1 MRTDEQRKQD
11 RDWLGLRVRGLSNR
25 QLRNA
30 CAVVLENE
38 SFFVSPAAAKK
49 HQAWD
54 GGLAQHTR
62 EVMDIALATA
72 NADALKGAV
81 NLDVIVAGTLWHDY
95 GKIWDYK
102 RNPLLEQD
110 SSLKDQP
117 EWVYDRHRWTIRH
130 LSRSYAEFLKAA
142 ENEVVDPDLIEQV
155 SHAILAHH
163 GRNEWGSPVTPLSL
177 EASIIH
183 YADCIDAFH
192 VGKEHPFRTDRTD
205 WKEARAK
212 E

>member
-1 MRTDEQRKQD
+1 MRSNEDRKMD
-11 RDWLGLRVRGLSNR
+11 REWLVGKVTAIGSEKLRA
-25 QLRNA
+25 A
-30 CAVVLENE
+30 CMTVIDDDR
-38 SFFVSPAAAKK
+38 FFVSPAAAKK

-62 EVMDIALATA
+62 EVMEIALAM
-72 NADALKGAV
+72 ADAECLQASTST
-81 NLDVIVAGTLWHDY
+81 DVIVAGVLWHDY

-102 RNPLLEQD
+102 RNPNVE
-110 SSLKDQP
+110 SPYAPAGEPK
-117 EWVYDRHRWTIRH
+117 WVYDRHRWTVRH
-130 LSRSYAEFLKAA
+130 LSRSYAEFLRAA
-142 ENEVVDPDLIEQV
+142 EAAGCATNEIEEV
-155 SHAILAHH
+155 SHCILAHH

-192 VGKEHPFRTDRTD
+192 VDKEHPFRADRID